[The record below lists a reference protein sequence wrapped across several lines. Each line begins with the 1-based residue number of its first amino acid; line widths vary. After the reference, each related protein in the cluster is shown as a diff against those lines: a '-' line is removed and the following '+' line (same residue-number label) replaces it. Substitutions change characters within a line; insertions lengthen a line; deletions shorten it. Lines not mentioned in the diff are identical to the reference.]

1 MAASNLRSRRM
12 AKRKAYHLRRLSRRK
27 AATRLEKKPSRQPS
41 VARTAA
47 KSGSAGKRI
56 VRIMG
61 QGQYAVDSRMLKRLN
76 HIDDAI
82 VELVSKERSDDVE
95 FKKRLTELIEMVV
108 RKCRPLDPKDMIRSD
123 IILPSTDLSV
133 DEAKRLFK
141 GEGVIPAV

>member
-1 MAASNLRSRRM
+1 M
-12 AKRKAYHLRRLSRRK
+12 AKRKAYHARRLPRRK
-27 AATRLEKKPSRQPS
+27 AATRLEKKPSRQTS

-47 KSGSAGKRI
+47 SSSAGKRI

>member
-1 MAASNLRSRRM
+1 MAASNLRTRRVARKPQQTRHLSVRKRMTSRGKSPSRR
-12 AKRKAYHLRRLSRRK
+12 
-27 AATRLEKKPSRQPS
+27 TRPEK
-41 VARTAA
+41 VARP
-47 KSGSAGKRI
+47 GSAGKRV

-61 QGQYAVDSRMLKRLN
+61 QGQYSVDSRMLKRLN

-95 FKKRLTELIEMVV
+95 FKKRLTELIETVI
-108 RKCRPLDPKDMIRSD
+108 RSCKPLDPKDMIRSD

-133 DEAKRLFK
+133 DEAKRLFT